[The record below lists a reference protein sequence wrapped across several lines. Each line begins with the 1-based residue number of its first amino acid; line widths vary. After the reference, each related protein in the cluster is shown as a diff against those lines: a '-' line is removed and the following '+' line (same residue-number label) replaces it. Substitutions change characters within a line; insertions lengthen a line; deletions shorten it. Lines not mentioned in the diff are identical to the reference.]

1 MNMQCSALP
10 TWAFLRKAGSFFA
23 LLLAATIPSSADTI
37 ALPES
42 DWQPLTS
49 QVKRLALRIL
59 PSSHTKP
66 IWVRVSDKPLA
77 PSRRSAEWRVKGV
90 DQCWSQKERFV
101 KPAEKDEA
109 LAAYDHARKAYRSY

>member
-10 TWAFLRKAGSFFA
+10 AGAFLRKAGSLFA

-49 QVKRLALRIL
+49 QVKRLAMRIL
-59 PSSHTKP
+59 PSSHTNP
-66 IWVRVSDKPLA
+66 I
-77 PSRRSAEWRVKGV
+77 
-90 DQCWSQKERFV
+90 
-101 KPAEKDEA
+101 
-109 LAAYDHARKAYRSY
+109 